1 MSSSRKTA
9 LGEILADSV
18 LKQAGIRKHLE
29 RGRGCRQAEA
39 CACRPIRRGRQ
50 HVQPYFLRNLLK
62 CSVNFDKLSSALKVG
77 TEVAATKG
85 KLNIKLKILVFFGL
99 DSFKEDNLM
108 KSRSRTG
115 CIIGMATAVCL
126 GLCFSAAGQTEKQDQ
141 NAPLLLPQAEAPLPE
156 LKVDSQNIPSELKIE
171 DPDPV
176 LPPELE
182 AYLKAQNAD
191 LPLELQSQL
200 LKEKTAAQGQEPD
213 QNAPPLLPQAEA
225 PLPELKGENAPPP
238 LPDLE
243 QMDIHPLLPE
253 LQQKEVPAAEKPA
266 AAPAK
271 VITDPAAMPTDDNIL
286 FSHTFHV
293 EKAGFNCTDCHNS
306 IFQQTAGAAK
316 AKGDFNMASLGQGKY
331 CGTCHDGSTAFAV
344 TDQDSCVR
352 CHGTDMKPPK
362 DSRNEADKG
371 N

>member
-1 MSSSRKTA
+1 M
-9 LGEILADSV
+9 
-18 LKQAGIRKHLE
+18 HLE
-29 RGRGCRQAEA
+29 FEFA
-39 CACRPIRRGRQ
+39 C
-50 HVQPYFLRNLLK
+50 FLRNILK
-62 CSVNFDKLSSALKVG
+62 CSVNFDKLSSTLKVG
-77 TEVAATKG
+77 TEVAVTKDE
-85 KLNIKLKILVFFGL
+85 LDIKAKMLTFFNL
-99 DSFKEDNLM
+99 DSFGEDNLM

-115 CIIGMATAVCL
+115 CIIGMAAAVCL
-126 GLCFSAAGQTEKQDQ
+126 GLCFSAAGQNEKPDQ
-141 NAPLLLPQAEAPLPE
+141 KTPPPLPQAEAPLPE
-156 LKVDSQNIPSELKIE
+156 LEMDVQDILPELKME
-171 DPDPV
+171 DPAPP

-182 AYLKAQNAD
+182 AYLKAQNAP
-191 LPLELQSQL
+191 LPPELQQF
-200 LKEKTAAQGQEPD
+200 LKEKAAGQAEKPD
-213 QNAPPLLPQAEA
+213 QNAPSLLPGTE
-225 PLPELKGENAPPP
+225 EPP
-238 LPDLE
+238 LP
-243 QMDIHPLLPE
+243 PE
-253 LQQKEVPAAEKPA
+253 LQELAGEDAPPLELPPPAAEQPA

-271 VITDPAAMPTDDNIL
+271 IITDPSAMPTDDSNL

-352 CHGTDMKPPK
+352 CHGTDMKLPK